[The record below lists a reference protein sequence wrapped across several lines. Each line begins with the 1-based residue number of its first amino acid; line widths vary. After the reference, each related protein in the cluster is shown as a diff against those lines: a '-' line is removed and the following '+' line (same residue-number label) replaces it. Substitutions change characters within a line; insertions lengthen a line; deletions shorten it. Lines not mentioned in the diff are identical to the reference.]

1 MDYEKL
7 TKAEL
12 IEELQKHRQLPSVL
26 KQKNKEIEELK
37 EKHKKDL
44 EEAEKRAKLRSEEVS
59 EQAKMSVQQ
68 YENMNKKAF
77 QTINELFIQ
86 YGALLKTL
94 QGVTDSHIFIND
106 AILKNYKE

>member
-12 IEELQKHRQLPSVL
+12 IEELEKHRQLPSVI
-26 KQKNKEIEELK
+26 KQKNKEIEDLK
-37 EKHKKDL
+37 EKHRKEL
-44 EEAEKRAKLRSEEVS
+44 EEAEKRAKLRYEEVS
-59 EQAKMSVQQ
+59 DQAKMSVQQ

>member
-37 EKHKKDL
+37 EKHKKEV
-44 EEAEKRAKLRSEEVS
+44 EEVDKRAKIRSEELLLES
-59 EQAKMSVQQ
+59 KISVQK
-68 YENMNKKAF
+68 YEEAYKKAVE
-77 QTINELFIQ
+77 TVGTLLTY

-106 AILKNYKE
+106 SILKNYKE

>member
-12 IEELQKHRQLPSVL
+12 IAELEKHRQLPNVI
-26 KQKNKEIEELK
+26 KQKNKEIEEIK
-37 EKHKKDL
+37 EKHRKDL
-44 EEAEKRAKLRSEEVS
+44 EEADKRAKLRHEEVS
-59 EQAKMSVQQ
+59 DQAKMSVHQ

-77 QTINELFIQ
+77 QTINELFVH

-94 QGVTDSHIFIND
+94 QGLTDSHIFIND
-106 AILKNYKE
+106 TILKNYKE